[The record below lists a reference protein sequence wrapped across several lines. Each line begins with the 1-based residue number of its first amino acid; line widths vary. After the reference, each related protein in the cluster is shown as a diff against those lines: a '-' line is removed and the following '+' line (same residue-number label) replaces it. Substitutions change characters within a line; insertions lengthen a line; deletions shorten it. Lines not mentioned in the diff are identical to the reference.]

1 MVYSCMN
8 EPFLPMQSIADVLPE
23 ENQIFS
29 HFSQPDF
36 ASLPIKRS
44 KIWELKEANRCPIV
58 GTCLSMDELVR
69 FAQSYHFKA
78 ALNDAFLLHVEMTDC
93 VATRSHASE
102 AIQKHLDLK
111 YQIFLTR
118 FDSAKTDTEVLNLW
132 KKCFVHGEIA
142 GALWAALTHKRV
154 SDETRGKIYADVHMY
169 SHQMGAGQS
178 ADMRQLVELK
188 KDHADMKTTMELQ
201 KQRHTRIETKLRQ
214 RLQEIISEVE
224 CLRQAQ
230 KKYGSTT
237 GTSGSHRI
245 WQDYD

>member
-1 MVYSCMN
+1 MN

-69 FAQSYHFKA
+69 FAQRYHFKA

-118 FDSAKTDTEVLNLW
+118 FDSAKTDTEVFNLGKNASCMERLPVPCGLHLPTSESAMRPEARFMRMSICIRIKW
-132 KKCFVHGEIA
+132 E
-142 GALWAALTHKRV
+142 RV
-154 SDETRGKIYADVHMY
+154 SPLICVN
-169 SHQMGAGQS
+169 
-178 ADMRQLVELK
+178 
-188 KDHADMKTTMELQ
+188 
-201 KQRHTRIETKLRQ
+201 
-214 RLQEIISEVE
+214 
-224 CLRQAQ
+224 
-230 KKYGSTT
+230 
-237 GTSGSHRI
+237 
-245 WQDYD
+245 